1 MLLTLVANLQAVLF
15 IPAAGVVD
23 TSCKFVAG
31 IVDTGAPVSLI
42 RNDPNVIFGGLGETT
57 NENVLKQ

>member
-1 MLLTLVANLQAVLF
+1 LPLF
-15 IPAAGVVD
+15 AIGVVD

-42 RNDPNVIFGGLGETT
+42 RNDPNVIFGGLGEMIH
-57 NENVLKQ
+57 EKVLKQKIS